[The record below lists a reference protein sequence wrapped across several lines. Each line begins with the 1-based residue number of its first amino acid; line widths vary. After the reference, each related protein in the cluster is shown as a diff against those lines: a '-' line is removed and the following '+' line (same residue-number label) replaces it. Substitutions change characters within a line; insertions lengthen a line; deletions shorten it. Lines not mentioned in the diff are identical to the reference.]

1 MSVHLNCPVYSTPTL
16 AITIIFTQGS
26 ICPRPKR
33 TEGIMFE
40 IKSNN
45 YDRKWYQ
52 NERLFKTQNH
62 ISLSIGQYVGLK

>member
-1 MSVHLNCPVYSTPTL
+1 MFREFNSNQITAPTSQLRMSVHLNCPVYSTPTL

-26 ICPRPKR
+26 ICPRPKP

-45 YDRKWYQ
+45 YDRK
-52 NERLFKTQNH
+52 
-62 ISLSIGQYVGLK
+62 